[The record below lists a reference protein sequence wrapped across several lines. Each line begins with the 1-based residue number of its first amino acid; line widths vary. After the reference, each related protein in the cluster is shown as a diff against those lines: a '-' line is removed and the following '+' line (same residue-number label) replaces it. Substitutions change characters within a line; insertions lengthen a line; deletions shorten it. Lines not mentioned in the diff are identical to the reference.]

1 MKDIVG
7 NEVFVGDFIIAS
19 EPNHTQIIIGLVIK
33 VSPKSAMYLSITEE
47 GEKAKGARWMS
58 HRTYSAYKIADV
70 SENMRQRADRIS
82 KRYIEL
88 GGVI

>member
-1 MKDIVG
+1 MKDIIG
-7 NEVFVGDFIIAS
+7 NDIYVGDFIVAS
-19 EPNHTQIIIGLVIK
+19 VPNYTQVLVGMVIK
-33 VSPKSAMYLSITEE
+33 VSPKSVLYLCITEE
-47 GEKAKGARWMS
+47 AEKEKSAGWMT

-70 SENMRQRADRIS
+70 SENMRQCADRIS

>member
-7 NEVFVGDFIIAS
+7 NEVFVGDFVIVS
-19 EPNHTQIIIGLVIK
+19 EPNYAKVIIGMVIK
-33 VSPKSAMYLSITEE
+33 VSPKSAQYLYITAKA
-47 GEKAKGARWMS
+47 EKVRGAGWMT
-58 HRTYSAYKIADV
+58 HRTYSAFKIAEV
-70 SENMRQRADRIS
+70 SEEIKQRADRIS